1 MTDLPEGTGD
11 ERVDAALGGLAVLGE
26 LPVAAH
32 PGVFEE
38 VFAGLERA
46 LAAADGTGPATA
58 DGTAGGTTPTAA
70 DGATD
75 STGATDGTAD
85 DTPDQPQ

>member
-32 PGVFEE
+32 VGVFEE
-38 VFAGLERA
+38 VFAGLEQA
-46 LAAADGTGPATA
+46 LAAADDRA
-58 DGTAGGTTPTAA
+58 DGVS
-70 DGATD
+70 DV
-75 STGATDGTAD
+75 
-85 DTPDQPQ
+85 PDPPR